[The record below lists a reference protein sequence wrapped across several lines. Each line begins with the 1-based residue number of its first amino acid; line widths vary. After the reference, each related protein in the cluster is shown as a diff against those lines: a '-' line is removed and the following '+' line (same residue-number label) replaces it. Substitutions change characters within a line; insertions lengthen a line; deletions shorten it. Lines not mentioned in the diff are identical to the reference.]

1 MNAKNSKGS
10 NKGSKKGG
18 GFSVDP
24 KDLGLEEN
32 RAKWIKEKNQIIIN
46 IGHKQLKLAEK
57 KYGIE
62 HDVFQRLMY
71 EIAFNEYALALVQIL
86 SEKHIFSNASEALFE
101 VRTIQNDL
109 SIDTIQFYE

>member
-1 MNAKNSKGS
+1 
-10 NKGSKKGG
+10 
-18 GFSVDP
+18 
-24 KDLGLEEN
+24 
-32 RAKWIKEKNQIIIN
+32 
-46 IGHKQLKLAEK
+46 
-57 KYGIE
+57 
-62 HDVFQRLMY
+62 MY